1 MCVQATWIG
10 LGASEQIIY
19 SLSPDKGGMRVEGL
33 APGLTRNTSEMRSSC
48 PTGKG
53 GTLHTGSRAHARAH
67 SCTHTCTVT
76 LLPLLNGDYVWGG
89 LGQGYKG
96 CGGLVGHLKRRG

>member
-19 SLSPDKGGMRVEGL
+19 CPSPDKGDMRVEGL
-33 APGLTRNTSEMRSSC
+33 APGFTRNTSEMCSAC
-48 PTGKG
+48 LMGKG
-53 GTLHTGSRAHARAH
+53 GTLHTGSRAHARSH
-67 SCTHTCTVT
+67 SCAHTCTVT

-89 LGQGYKG
+89 IRPGFKG
-96 CGGLVGHLKRRG
+96 CGGLVGHLKCRG